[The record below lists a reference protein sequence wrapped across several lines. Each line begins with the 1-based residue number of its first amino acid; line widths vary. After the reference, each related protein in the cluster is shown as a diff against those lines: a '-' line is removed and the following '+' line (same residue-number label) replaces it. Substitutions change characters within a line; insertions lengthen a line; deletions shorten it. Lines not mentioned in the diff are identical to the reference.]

1 MYELLFLSF
10 LIYVENVIPFYL
22 KKVKVISLYHVGIV
36 SLSQNLYYFIQLL
49 VTLVNIYLIAL
60 D

>member
-10 LIYVENVIPFYL
+10 LIYVENINSFYL

-49 VTLVNIYLIAL
+49 VTFVNI
-60 D
+60 

>member
-10 LIYVENVIPFYL
+10 LIYVENINPFYL
-22 KKVKVISLYHVGIV
+22 KKVKVISLCHVGIV

-49 VTLVNIYLIAL
+49 VTFVNI
-60 D
+60 